1 MRNRILLFL
10 IIPIFLGSCVSSKK
24 YDALNTANANVEKQ
38 LALKKKELQSIIQER
53 DDLTASLKKT
63 VHTLGELKAD
73 NTDLQKKLS
82 NLNTNFND
90 VNQKYSELLAQ
101 NEKQL
106 QNASSD
112 TKRLN
117 EALSAK
123 QRELE
128 SKAKELQRLEN
139 SLNGSKTD
147 LTAAQT
153 QLADA
158 TKKLE
163 EREKRLNELEAILQQ
178 QEQQT
183 AALRK
188 TVSDALLGFQASDLT
203 VEKKN
208 GKVYVSL
215 SQNLL
220 FASGSTSM
228 DKKGSDAIQKLSQVL
243 NQNPDIDIN
252 VEGHTDNVPFRG
264 RSGMQD
270 NWDLSV
276 LRATSLVREL
286 VKNGVNPQQI
296 IASGRGE
303 HFPVADNDTKDGK
316 AKNRRIDIILS
327 PKLDE
332 LFNLINE

>member
-1 MRNRILLFL
+1 MRNL
-10 IIPIFLGSCVSSKK
+10 IFLLLIVPIVLSSCVSSKK
-24 YDALNTANANVEKQ
+24 YDALNVANANVEKE
-38 LALKKKELQSIIQER
+38 LASKKKELKSVTEER
-53 DDLTASLKKT
+53 NDLKASLKTANDKISK
-63 VHTLGELKAD
+63 LESD
-73 NTDLQKKLS
+73 NADLQQKLS
-82 NLNTNFND
+82 NLNANFND
-90 VNQKYSELLAQ
+90 VNQKYSDLLAL

-112 TKRLN
+112 AKRLN

-123 QRELE
+123 ERELE
-128 SKAKELQRLEN
+128 AKAKELQTLES
-139 SLNGSKTD
+139 SLNNSKTN
-147 LTAAQT
+147 LTAAQS

-163 EREKRLNELEAILQQ
+163 EREKRLNELEAILKQ
-178 QEQQT
+178 QEEQT
-183 AALRK
+183 AALRS
-188 TVSDALLGFQASDLT
+188 TISDALLGFNASDLT
-203 VEKKN
+203 VEKRN

-220 FASGSTSM
+220 FASGSTAI
-228 DKKGSDAIQKLSQVL
+228 DKKGIGAIKKLATVL
-243 NQNPDIDIN
+243 NENPDIDIT

-286 VKNGVNPQQI
+286 EKNGVDSRRI

-303 HFPVADNDTKDGK
+303 YFPVADNDTKDGK
-316 AKNRRIDIILS
+316 AKNRRIEIILS

-332 LFNLINE
+332 LFNLIND

>member
-1 MRNRILLFL
+1 MRNSIFILLLIPFL
-10 IIPIFLGSCVSSKK
+10 LGSCVSSKK
-24 YDALNTANANVEKQ
+24 YDALNATNTKMSNQ
-38 LALKKKELQSIIQER
+38 LASTKKELADITQER
-53 DDLTASLKKT
+53 DDITTSLKKS
-63 VHTLGELKAD
+63 VNTLEQLKAD
-73 NTDLQKKLS
+73 NGNLQKKFNS
-82 NLNTNFND
+82 LNTNFNG
-90 VNQKYSELLAQ
+90 VNQKYNELLAQ
-101 NEKQL
+101 NQKQL

-123 QRELE
+123 QLELE
-128 SKAKELQRLEN
+128 RKAKELQTLES
-139 SLNGSKTD
+139 SLNSSKTD
-147 LTAAQT
+147 L
-153 QLADA
+153 ADA
-158 TKKLE
+158 TTKLA
-163 EREKRLNELEAILQQ
+163 EREKRLNELETILQQ

-203 VEKKN
+203 VEKRN

-243 NQNPDIDIN
+243 NQNPNIDIN

-276 LRATSLVREL
+276 LRSTSLVREL
-286 VKNGVNPQQI
+286 VKNGVNPKQI

-303 HFPVADNDTKDGK
+303 HFPVAENDTKDGK

-327 PKLDE
+327 PKLDQ
-332 LFNLINE
+332 LFKLIND